1 MTSISALNHI
11 HKKGLFGNF
20 EDKNEESLLKIS
32 ENKNLLIVQIVKY
45 KNSERLNFSSKL
57 LNLFKNFFL
66 IKSFK

>member
-20 EDKNEESLLKIS
+20 DNKNDESLLKIS

-45 KNSERLNFSSKL
+45 KNSSISIEDL
-57 LNLFKNFFL
+57 
-66 IKSFK
+66 